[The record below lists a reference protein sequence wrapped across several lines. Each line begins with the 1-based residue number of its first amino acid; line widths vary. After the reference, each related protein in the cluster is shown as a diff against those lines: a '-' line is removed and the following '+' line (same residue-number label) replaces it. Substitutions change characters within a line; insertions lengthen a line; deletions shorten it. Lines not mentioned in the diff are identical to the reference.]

1 MPATHAS
8 GRSRRKTS
16 VVTPLIERGIGTY
29 SAVSHLLLI
38 TVAQA
43 RDRQCAW
50 GGLALGVATDTLRR
64 VWRSGTTPSIRLPKG
79 TRVIPFIV
87 AFGFLLE
94 GIDSTCITTAIP
106 QMAASLNVSPVSLN
120 LAITAYVLS
129 LAVFIPISGWVA
141 DRYGSRRV
149 FCAAIVVFTA
159 GSLACGLAN
168 SLPMLVAMRALQ
180 GIGGAMMTP
189 VGRLILLRTF
199 SRQQL
204 VVAMAYMSIPSLLGP
219 TIGPL
224 LGGLLTT
231 YANWRW
237 IFLINLP
244 IGILGIIMTL
254 RYVRDVVPPVR
265 TRFDISGFL
274 ICAAALALLQFT
286 IENIGRHVL
295 PVWTVIGIA
304 MAAIACMIL
313 YIRYARV
320 HTDPVLDLNLF
331 RIRTFSIANGA
342 GGLCR
347 TAMNAAPFMLPLLL
361 QVGFGRSPVESGT
374 ITLMLGIG
382 AFTVK
387 PVSSALLRWLG
398 FNRLLTANAV
408 LAGVS
413 IAGFA
418 LFSATTPTWVMIAYV
433 MAFGIFRTMQF
444 TSING
449 LGYSEIPP
457 EQLSRSVS
465 LGGVAQQLTNGFG
478 VSLSAAMLN
487 LLATPGEAL
496 SVLDLRIT
504 FVMMGL
510 LSIASVPLFM
520 RLQPGDGAQ
529 VSGRM
534 VRAVD

>member
-1 MPATHAS
+1 
-8 GRSRRKTS
+8 
-16 VVTPLIERGIGTY
+16 V
-29 SAVSHLLLI
+29 
-38 TVAQA
+38 
-43 RDRQCAW
+43 
-50 GGLALGVATDTLRR
+50 
-64 VWRSGTTPSIRLPKG
+64 RLPKG

-106 QMAASLNVSPVSLN
+106 EMAVSLNVSPVSLN
-120 LAITAYVLS
+120 LAITSYVLS

-141 DRYGSRRV
+141 DRFGSRRV
-149 FCAAIVVFTA
+149 FCAAIIVFTL
-159 GSLACGLAN
+159 GSLACGLAT

-204 VVAMAYMSIPSLLGP
+204 VTAMAYMSIPSLLGP

-224 LGGLLTT
+224 LGGVLTS

-244 IGILGIIMTL
+244 IGALGIYMTL
-254 RYVRDVVPPVR
+254 RYVRDVEPPIR
-265 TRFDISGFL
+265 TRFDIGGFL
-274 ICAAALALLQFT
+274 LCGAALALLQFA

-295 PVWTVIGIA
+295 PTWIVLAVA
-304 MAAIACMIL
+304 AAAAICMVL

-320 HTDPVLDLNLF
+320 HTDPVLDLNLL
-331 RIRTFSIANGA
+331 RIRTFRVANVA

-374 ITLMLGIG
+374 ITLMLGLG

-387 PVSSALLRWLG
+387 PVSAALLRWLG
-398 FNRLLTANAV
+398 FSRLLTTNAV
-408 LAGVS
+408 ISGFA

-418 LFSATTPTWVMIAYV
+418 LFDADTPTWAMIAYV

-487 LLATPGEAL
+487 LLAAPGEGL
-496 SVLDLRIT
+496 SIHDLRIT
-504 FVMMGL
+504 FILMGVVSL
-510 LSIASVPLFM
+510 ASLPLFM
-520 RLQPGDGAQ
+520 QLKPADGAQ
-529 VSGRM
+529 VSGR
-534 VRAVD
+534 VLDGIGR

>member
-1 MPATHAS
+1 M
-8 GRSRRKTS
+8 G
-16 VVTPLIERGIGTY
+16 VTTE
-29 SAVSHLLLI
+29 
-38 TVAQA
+38 
-43 RDRQCAW
+43 
-50 GGLALGVATDTLRR
+50 TLRR
-64 VWRSGTTPSIRLPKG
+64 LWRAGTTPSVTLPKG

-106 QMAASLNVSPVSLN
+106 QMAESLNVSPVSLN

-149 FCAAIVVFTA
+149 FCAAIIVFTV
-159 GSLACGLAN
+159 GSLACGLAQ

-244 IGILGIIMTL
+244 VGLLGIAMTL
-254 RYVRDVVPPVR
+254 RYVRDVAPPVR
-265 TRFDISGFL
+265 TRFDITGFL
-274 ICAAALALLQFT
+274 VCGAALALLQFT
-286 IENIGRHVL
+286 IENIGRHVI
-295 PVWTVIGIA
+295 PVWSVCLV
-304 MAAIACMIL
+304 AAAAVALMVL

-320 HTDPVLDLNLF
+320 HQNPVLDLDLF
-331 RIRTFSIANGA
+331 RIRTFRIANVA

-361 QVGFGRSPVESGT
+361 QIGFGRSPVESGT
-374 ITLMLGIG
+374 ITLMLGLG

-398 FNRLLTANAV
+398 FNRLLTYNAV
-408 LAGVS
+408 FAGLA

-418 LFSATTPTWVMIAYV
+418 LFSADTPTWVMIAYV
-433 MAFGIFRTMQF
+433 MGFGVFRTMQF

-457 EQLSRSVS
+457 ELLSRSVS

-478 VSLSAAMLN
+478 VSLSAALLN
-487 LLATPGEAL
+487 LLATNGEAL
-496 SVLDLRIT
+496 SVSDLRVT
-504 FVMMGL
+504 FIAMGL
-510 LSIASVPLFM
+510 LSIAAVPLF
-520 RLQPGDGAQ
+520 LGLKPTDGAQ
-529 VSGRM
+529 VSGR
-534 VRAVD
+534 VVEGQPTKRLA

>member
-1 MPATHAS
+1 M
-8 GRSRRKTS
+8 G
-16 VVTPLIERGIGTY
+16 VTTE
-29 SAVSHLLLI
+29 
-38 TVAQA
+38 
-43 RDRQCAW
+43 
-50 GGLALGVATDTLRR
+50 TLRR
-64 VWRSGTTPSIRLPKG
+64 LWRAGTTPSVSLPQG

-106 QMAASLNVSPVSLN
+106 AMAESLNVSPVSLN

-149 FCAAIVVFTA
+149 FCAAIIVFTL
-159 GSLACGLAN
+159 GSLACGLAQ
-168 SLPMLVAMRALQ
+168 SLPTLVAMRALQ

-244 IGILGIIMTL
+244 IGALGIYMTL
-254 RYVRDVVPPVR
+254 RYVQDVEPPVR
-265 TRFDISGFL
+265 TRFDVTGFL
-274 ICAAALALLQFT
+274 ICGAALALLQFT
-286 IENIGRHVL
+286 IENIGRHVIPAWGMGL
-295 PVWTVIGIA
+295 VA
-304 MAAIACMIL
+304 ASAIAFLVL

-320 HTDPVLDLNLF
+320 HPDPVLDLKLL
-331 RIRTFSIANGA
+331 RIRTFRIANGA

-382 AFTVK
+382 AFSVK

-408 LAGVS
+408 LAGLA

-418 LFSATTPTWVMIAYV
+418 LFSADTPTWVMIAYV
-433 MAFGIFRTMQF
+433 MAFGVLRTMQF

-457 EQLSRSVS
+457 ESLSRSVS

-487 LLATPGEAL
+487 LLAVGGEEL
-496 SVLDLRIT
+496 SVADLRVT
-504 FVMMGL
+504 FVAMGFL
-510 LSIASVPLFM
+510 CIASVPLFLAL
-520 RLQPGDGAQ
+520 RATDGAQ
-529 VSGRM
+529 VSGR
-534 VRAVD
+534 VVDGPPTQRLG